1 MPYIYTIKNKNM
13 KPFTLFFSAFLVL
26 SACSSEPNV
35 VLLRTEKK
43 HTAVK
48 PVVLA
53 NRLLTLEV
61 EGMTC
66 EMGCGGSIR
75 KELKA
80 TGGVERVEFDFVEG
94 KKIQTAKISFD
105 KDKISADEMVAIV
118 TKMNDKQFKVG
129 TMRSE
134 AIEVPISTGSVKA
147 NADAPEKIKIS
158 TSTYTLPNLMDI
170 LSSFVN

>member
-1 MPYIYTIKNKNM
+1 M
-13 KPFTLFFSAFLVL
+13 KTLAIFFSSFLLL

-48 PVVLA
+48 PVVQA

-80 TGGVERVEFDFVEG
+80 TDGVERVEFNFVEG

-105 KDKISADEMVAIV
+105 KDKISADKMVTIL
-118 TKMNDKQFKVG
+118 TSMNDKQFKVG
-129 TMRSE
+129 NIRSE
-134 AIEVPISTGSVKA
+134 AIANPVSTESVKA
-147 NADAPEKIKIS
+147 NADSPEKIKIS
-158 TSTYTLPNLMDI
+158 TSTFALPNLMDI
-170 LSSFVN
+170 LSRFVH

>member
-1 MPYIYTIKNKNM
+1 M
-13 KPFTLFFSAFLVL
+13 KPLAIFFSSFLVL

-43 HTAVK
+43 HSTVK
-48 PVVLA
+48 PIVQA

-80 TGGVERVEFDFVEG
+80 TGGVERVEFNFIEAN
-94 KKIQTAKISFD
+94 KIQTAKISFD
-105 KDKISADEMVAIV
+105 KDKISADEMVTIL
-118 TKMNDKQFKVG
+118 TSMNDKQFKVG
-129 TMRSE
+129 AIRSE
-134 AIEVPISTGSVKA
+134 AIDVSVSTESAKA

>member
-1 MPYIYTIKNKNM
+1 MPYIYTIKNKKM
-13 KPFTLFFSAFLVL
+13 KTFTLFFFSFLLL

-48 PVVLA
+48 PVVQA

-80 TGGVERVEFDFVEG
+80 TGGVERVEFNFIEG
-94 KKIQTAKISFD
+94 KKIQIAKISFD
-105 KDKISADEMVAIV
+105 KDKISADEMVTIL
-118 TKMNDKQFKVG
+118 TSMNDKQFKVG
-129 TMRSE
+129 TIRSE
-134 AIEVPISTGSVKA
+134 AIDVSVSTESVKA

>member
-1 MPYIYTIKNKNM
+1 M
-13 KPFTLFFSAFLVL
+13 KPFALFFSSFLLL

-48 PVVLA
+48 PVVQA

-80 TGGVERVEFDFVEG
+80 TGGVQRVEFNFVEG
-94 KKIQTAKISFD
+94 EKIQTAKISFD
-105 KDKISADEMVAIV
+105 KDKITADKMVKIL
-118 TKMNDKQFKVG
+118 TSMNDNQFKIG
-129 TMRSE
+129 TMHSE
-134 AIEVPISTGSVKA
+134 AIDIPASTEATKA
-147 NADAPEKIKIS
+147 NADSPEKIKIS
-158 TSTYTLPNLMDI
+158 TSTFTVPNLMDI

>member
-1 MPYIYTIKNKNM
+1 M

-35 VLLRTEKK
+35 ILLRTEKK
-43 HTAVK
+43 HATVK

-105 KDKISADEMVAIV
+105 KDKVTADEMVTIV
-118 TKMNDKQFKVG
+118 TSMNDKQFKVG

-134 AIEVPISTGSVKA
+134 AIDVPVSTESVKA

-158 TSTYTLPNLMDI
+158 TTTYTLPNLMDI